1 MSKHVFFVLDTSGS
15 MAGKKMHQT
24 KNAMKTILSDLREQD
39 SMTIIE
45 FDDVVKVWTDEGG
58 NQFFSAS
65 QENKDNAME
74 YLDGLEA
81 DKGTNINDALIEALS
96 IINQI
101 KTKRKSETQ
110 YMVIFLT
117 DGHVSDIQIYQ
128 KQIVYVICLEIN
140 NEILSFYM
148 LKCSCFN
155 YLRLPRE

>member
-117 DGHVSDIQIYQ
+117 DGHVSDIPIYQ
-128 KQIVYVICLEIN
+128 KQTV
-140 NEILSFYM
+140 
-148 LKCSCFN
+148 
-155 YLRLPRE
+155 

>member
-128 KQIVYVICLEIN
+128 KQIV
-140 NEILSFYM
+140 
-148 LKCSCFN
+148 
-155 YLRLPRE
+155 

>member
-45 FDDVVKVWTDEGG
+45 FDDIVKVWTDEGG

-117 DGHVSDIQIYQ
+117 DGHVSDIQIH
-128 KQIVYVICLEIN
+128 
-140 NEILSFYM
+140 
-148 LKCSCFN
+148 
-155 YLRLPRE
+155 

>member
-128 KQIVYVICLEIN
+128 KQTV
-140 NEILSFYM
+140 
-148 LKCSCFN
+148 
-155 YLRLPRE
+155 

>member
-128 KQIVYVICLEIN
+128 KQVV
-140 NEILSFYM
+140 
-148 LKCSCFN
+148 
-155 YLRLPRE
+155 

>member
-117 DGHVSDIQIYQ
+117 DGHVSDIQIYH
-128 KQIVYVICLEIN
+128 V
-140 NEILSFYM
+140 F
-148 LKCSCFN
+148 
-155 YLRLPRE
+155 

>member
-1 MSKHVFFVLDTSGS
+1 
-15 MAGKKMHQT
+15 
-24 KNAMKTILSDLREQD
+24 
-39 SMTIIE
+39 
-45 FDDVVKVWTDEGG
+45 
-58 NQFFSAS
+58 
-65 QENKDNAME
+65 ME

-128 KQIVYVICLEIN
+128 KQIV
-140 NEILSFYM
+140 
-148 LKCSCFN
+148 
-155 YLRLPRE
+155 

>member
-128 KQIVYVICLEIN
+128 KRIV
-140 NEILSFYM
+140 
-148 LKCSCFN
+148 
-155 YLRLPRE
+155 

>member
-65 QENKDNAME
+65 RENKDNAME

-128 KQIVYVICLEIN
+128 KQIV
-140 NEILSFYM
+140 
-148 LKCSCFN
+148 
-155 YLRLPRE
+155 

>member
-74 YLDGLEA
+74 YLDGLDA

-96 IINQI
+96 IINQR
-101 KTKRKSETQ
+101 KTKRKSDTQ

-117 DGHVSDIQIYQ
+117 DGHVSEIQIY
-128 KQIVYVICLEIN
+128 
-140 NEILSFYM
+140 
-148 LKCSCFN
+148 
-155 YLRLPRE
+155 

>member
-24 KNAMKTILSDLREQD
+24 KNAMKTILSDLREKD

-45 FDDVVKVWTDEGG
+45 FDDIVKVWTDEGG

-96 IINQI
+96 LINQI

-117 DGHVSDIQIYQ
+117 DGHVSDIQIH
-128 KQIVYVICLEIN
+128 
-140 NEILSFYM
+140 
-148 LKCSCFN
+148 
-155 YLRLPRE
+155 

>member
-96 IINQI
+96 LINQI

-117 DGHVSDIQIYQ
+117 DGHVSDIQIY
-128 KQIVYVICLEIN
+128 
-140 NEILSFYM
+140 
-148 LKCSCFN
+148 
-155 YLRLPRE
+155 

>member
-117 DGHVSDIQIYQ
+117 DGHVSDIRIYQ
-128 KQIVYVICLEIN
+128 KQIV
-140 NEILSFYM
+140 
-148 LKCSCFN
+148 
-155 YLRLPRE
+155 

>member
-45 FDDVVKVWTDEGG
+45 FDDIVKVWTDEGG

-117 DGHVSDIQIYQ
+117 DGHVSDIQLY
-128 KQIVYVICLEIN
+128 
-140 NEILSFYM
+140 
-148 LKCSCFN
+148 
-155 YLRLPRE
+155 

>member
-117 DGHVSDIQIYQ
+117 DGHVSDIKIYQ
-128 KQIVYVICLEIN
+128 SQTV
-140 NEILSFYM
+140 
-148 LKCSCFN
+148 
-155 YLRLPRE
+155 

>member
-45 FDDVVKVWTDEGG
+45 FDDAVKVWTDEGG

-96 IINQI
+96 LINQI

-128 KQIVYVICLEIN
+128 KQIVYVKL
-140 NEILSFYM
+140 FQHM
-148 LKCSCFN
+148 LGN
-155 YLRLPRE
+155 

>member
-128 KQIVYVICLEIN
+128 KQIVYVIMRFFHFTC
-140 NEILSFYM
+140 
-148 LKCSCFN
+148 
-155 YLRLPRE
+155 

>member
-117 DGHVSDIQIYQ
+117 DGHVSDIQLY
-128 KQIVYVICLEIN
+128 
-140 NEILSFYM
+140 
-148 LKCSCFN
+148 
-155 YLRLPRE
+155 

>member
-24 KNAMKTILSDLREQD
+24 KNAMKTISSDLREQD

-117 DGHVSDIQIYQ
+117 DGHVSDIQIYHN
-128 KQIVYVICLEIN
+128 QIV
-140 NEILSFYM
+140 
-148 LKCSCFN
+148 
-155 YLRLPRE
+155 

>member
-101 KTKRKSETQ
+101 KTTRKSETQ

-117 DGHVSDIQIYQ
+117 DGHVSDMQIY
-128 KQIVYVICLEIN
+128 
-140 NEILSFYM
+140 
-148 LKCSCFN
+148 
-155 YLRLPRE
+155 

>member
-45 FDDVVKVWTDEGG
+45 FDDIVKVWTDEAG

-117 DGHVSDIQIYQ
+117 DGHVSDIPIYQ
-128 KQIVYVICLEIN
+128 KQTV
-140 NEILSFYM
+140 
-148 LKCSCFN
+148 
-155 YLRLPRE
+155 

>member
-45 FDDVVKVWTDEGG
+45 FDDTVKVWTDEGG
-58 NQFFSAS
+58 NQLFSAS

-101 KTKRKSETQ
+101 KTNRKTETQ

-117 DGHVSDIQIYQ
+117 DGHVSDIQLY
-128 KQIVYVICLEIN
+128 
-140 NEILSFYM
+140 
-148 LKCSCFN
+148 
-155 YLRLPRE
+155 

>member
-128 KQIVYVICLEIN
+128 KETV
-140 NEILSFYM
+140 
-148 LKCSCFN
+148 
-155 YLRLPRE
+155 

>member
-45 FDDVVKVWTDEGG
+45 FDDIVKVWTDEGG

-101 KTKRKSETQ
+101 KTKRKSDTQ

-117 DGHVSDIQIYQ
+117 DGHVSEIQIY
-128 KQIVYVICLEIN
+128 
-140 NEILSFYM
+140 
-148 LKCSCFN
+148 
-155 YLRLPRE
+155 

>member
-45 FDDVVKVWTDEGG
+45 FDDIVKVWTDEGG

-128 KQIVYVICLEIN
+128 KQIV
-140 NEILSFYM
+140 
-148 LKCSCFN
+148 
-155 YLRLPRE
+155 

>member
-45 FDDVVKVWTDEGG
+45 FDDIVKVWTDEGG

-117 DGHVSDIQIYQ
+117 DGHVSYIQIH
-128 KQIVYVICLEIN
+128 
-140 NEILSFYM
+140 
-148 LKCSCFN
+148 
-155 YLRLPRE
+155 

>member
-117 DGHVSDIQIYQ
+117 DGHVSDIQIYH
-128 KQIVYVICLEIN
+128 KQIV
-140 NEILSFYM
+140 
-148 LKCSCFN
+148 
-155 YLRLPRE
+155 

>member
-117 DGHVSDIQIYQ
+117 DGHVSDIQNYQ
-128 KQIVYVICLEIN
+128 KQIV
-140 NEILSFYM
+140 
-148 LKCSCFN
+148 
-155 YLRLPRE
+155 

>member
-45 FDDVVKVWTDEGG
+45 FDDTVKVWTDEGG

-128 KQIVYVICLEIN
+128 KQIV
-140 NEILSFYM
+140 
-148 LKCSCFN
+148 
-155 YLRLPRE
+155 

>member
-117 DGHVSDIQIYQ
+117 DGHVSDIHIYQ
-128 KQIVYVICLEIN
+128 KQIV
-140 NEILSFYM
+140 
-148 LKCSCFN
+148 
-155 YLRLPRE
+155 

>member
-1 MSKHVFFVLDTSGS
+1 
-15 MAGKKMHQT
+15 MHQT

-117 DGHVSDIQIYQ
+117 DGHVSDIQIYR
-128 KQIVYVICLEIN
+128 KQIV
-140 NEILSFYM
+140 
-148 LKCSCFN
+148 
-155 YLRLPRE
+155 

>member
-45 FDDVVKVWTDEGG
+45 FDDIVKVWTDEGG

-101 KTKRKSETQ
+101 KTNRKTETQ

-117 DGHVSDIQIYQ
+117 DGHVSDIQLY
-128 KQIVYVICLEIN
+128 
-140 NEILSFYM
+140 
-148 LKCSCFN
+148 
-155 YLRLPRE
+155 

>member
-45 FDDVVKVWTDEGG
+45 FDDIVKVWTDEGG

-81 DKGTNINDALIEALS
+81 DKGTNINGALIEALS

-117 DGHVSDIQIYQ
+117 DGHVSEIQIH
-128 KQIVYVICLEIN
+128 
-140 NEILSFYM
+140 
-148 LKCSCFN
+148 
-155 YLRLPRE
+155 

>member
-117 DGHVSDIQIYQ
+117 DGHVSDIQIYH
-128 KQIVYVICLEIN
+128 KQIVLMMRFFHFTC
-140 NEILSFYM
+140 
-148 LKCSCFN
+148 
-155 YLRLPRE
+155 

>member
-45 FDDVVKVWTDEGG
+45 FDDIVKVWTDKGG
-58 NQFFSAS
+58 NQLFSAS

-101 KTKRKSETQ
+101 KTTRKSETQ

-117 DGHVSDIQIYQ
+117 DGHVSDIQLY
-128 KQIVYVICLEIN
+128 
-140 NEILSFYM
+140 
-148 LKCSCFN
+148 
-155 YLRLPRE
+155 